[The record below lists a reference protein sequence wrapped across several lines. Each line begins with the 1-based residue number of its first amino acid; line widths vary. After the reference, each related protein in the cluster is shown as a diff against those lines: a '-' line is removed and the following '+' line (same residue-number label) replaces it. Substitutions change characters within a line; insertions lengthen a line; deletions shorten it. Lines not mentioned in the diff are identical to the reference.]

1 MENKVIIHQNRA
13 IIEVRGLDRKKFLQG
28 LITNDVE
35 KASASNLIYAAMLS
49 PQGRFLYDFFI
60 FEIGESLI
68 LDCFKPRRDEILQKL
83 KFYKLRSKVEIV
95 KNDELLVAQILG
107 VEKKSHEILRY
118 TQDNNLKS
126 VILSEVKDLVNQN
139 PYFPDPRNESL
150 GYRVYFP
157 CHPREGGDQESSKLT
172 MDPRLRGDDNM
183 RSGNDNVR
191 SEDDNVRSGDNKGA
205 LEDNE
210 YNFLRISRKI
220 PESELDLTYD
230 KSFILEFDFDNL
242 NAIDYQKGCYV
253 GQELTARTHY
263 RGEIRKKLLH
273 VTIDNL
279 REITK
284 SQEFSCEGKSAGIV
298 LSSVFHNN
306 ELHALALIKLEN
318 PTENPAENIVAE
330 IKNLELEKN
339 KITVIS

>member
-83 KFYKLRSKVEIV
+83 KFYKLRSKVEIL

-118 TQDNNLKS
+118 TQDNNLPS
-126 VILSEVKDLVNQN
+126 AILSEVKDLVNQN

-157 CHPREGGDQESSKLT
+157 CHQREGGDPESSKLT

-183 RSGNDNVR
+183 RSGND
-191 SEDDNVRSGDNKGA
+191 DMRSGDDNGV
-205 LEDNE
+205 LEDKE
-210 YNFLRISRKI
+210 YNFLRISHKI
-220 PESELDLTYD
+220 PESELDLTCD

-279 REITK
+279 REIIK
-284 SQEFSCEGKSAGIV
+284 GQEFSCEGKSAGIV

-318 PTENPAENIVAE
+318 PAENPAENVVAE
-330 IKNLELEKN
+330 IKNLELQKN